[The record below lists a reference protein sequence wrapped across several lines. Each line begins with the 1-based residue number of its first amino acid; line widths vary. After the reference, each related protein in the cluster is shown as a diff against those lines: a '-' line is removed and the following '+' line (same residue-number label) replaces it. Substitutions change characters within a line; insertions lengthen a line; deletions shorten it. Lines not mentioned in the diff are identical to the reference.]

1 MNKKDKAS
9 ISLKNTLGI
18 ELAQV
23 YNRLNDRAVVFFKEF
38 GLTPQQY
45 NVIAILYNTGPLTT
59 SEILN
64 FMIEKNAGVSRL
76 VDRLVNKKMIIKEV
90 NSSDK
95 RLISAN
101 LTANG
106 RDVFENIEKEISRL
120 YAYEI
125 NLTEEEMLKL
135 IELLSKIN
143 NN

>member
-1 MNKKDKAS
+1 MNKKDKES
-9 ISLKNTLGI
+9 ISLKNTLGS

-23 YNRLNDRAVVFFKEF
+23 YNRLNDHAVVFFNEF

-45 NVIAILYNTGPLTT
+45 NVIAILYHTGPLTT

-76 VDRLVNKKMIIKEV
+76 VDRLVIKKMIIKEV

-106 RDVFENIEKEISRL
+106 RDVFEKIEKEISRL
-120 YAYEI
+120 YAYEL